1 VQTRARTVLS
11 VVVVLVVIG
20 VPLAVLFAG
29 GGSDPEPDAQPSPS
43 SSAGVR
49 IERGTAGDVTLY
61 VEPSVNVRSRAGG
74 RTEVQVRCLDEDGG
88 VVMAQDEGWPL
99 AETDGGLFD
108 PHAHLAL
115 DPIAASAV
123 ARCQIAGTRPLLE
136 TRVP

>member
-11 VVVVLVVIG
+11 LAVVLVVIG
-20 VPLAVLFAG
+20 VPLGVLFAG
-29 GGSDPEPDAQPSPS
+29 GGGDPEPKAKPGPGA
-43 SSAGVR
+43 SAGVR
-49 IERGTAGDVTLY
+49 IERGVQGDVTLY

-88 VVMAQDEGWPL
+88 VVMAQDEGWPF
-99 AETDGGLFD
+99 AQTDGGLFD

-123 ARCQIAGTRPLLE
+123 VRCQIAGTRPLLE
-136 TRVP
+136 ARVP